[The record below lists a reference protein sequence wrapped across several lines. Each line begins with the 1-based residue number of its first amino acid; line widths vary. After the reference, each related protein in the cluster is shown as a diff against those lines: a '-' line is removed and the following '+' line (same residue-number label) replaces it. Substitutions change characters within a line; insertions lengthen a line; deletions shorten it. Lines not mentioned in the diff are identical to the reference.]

1 MDRLCKKLHNDTE
14 ELIAAGTKQDSIE
27 TSTGKTHIQSAYR
40 LCRSLAPHK
49 KDRDFLISKT
59 YIKENF

>member
-27 TSTGKTHIQSAYR
+27 TSTGKTHIQ
-40 LCRSLAPHK
+40 
-49 KDRDFLISKT
+49 
-59 YIKENF
+59 